1 MSFQTKKSQK
11 VRAVV
16 TSSTVP
22 NPSPSLGPTASLEP
36 LLCWQSFREEAQKKE
51 KAVRIVSTGRQG
63 RNPLWVSVEDE
74 KSKSLDSGRL
84 PAASA
89 PPAGTSL
96 HI

>member
-1 MSFQTKKSQK
+1 M
-11 VRAVV
+11 
-16 TSSTVP
+16 
-22 NPSPSLGPTASLEP
+22 
-36 LLCWQSFREEAQKKE
+36 
-51 KAVRIVSTGRQG
+51 RIVSTGRQG

-89 PPAGTSL
+89 PPSGTSL